1 MEDMDK
7 AFQRSYYQAH
17 KEVYRR
23 YYQTHREERRAYY
36 QRYYREHREEYLAAR
51 KAYQER
57 RQAEGWT
64 GTETCQKCQQKNK
77 ARIGESQLWIRDRR
91 LELGYSQKA
100 LAKLLGVSDAHISRL
115 ERGYSPLETF
125 RQREKLMEILEVKT

>member
-1 MEDMDK
+1 MGDMDK
-7 AFQRSYYQAH
+7 AFRRSYYQDR
-17 KEVYRR
+17 KEAYRR
-23 YYQTHREERRAYY
+23 YYRGHREERKLYY
-36 QRYYREHREEYLAAR
+36 QWYYREHREAYIASR

-57 RQAEGWT
+57 RRAEGWT
-64 GTETCQKCQQKNK
+64 STEACQKCQRKNK

-125 RQREKLMEILEVKT
+125 RQREKLMEILEVTT

>member
-1 MEDMDK
+1 MGDMDK
-7 AFQRSYYQAH
+7 AFRRSYYQDR
-17 KEVYRR
+17 KEAYR
-23 YYQTHREERRAYY
+23 
-36 QRYYREHREEYLAAR
+36 RYYREHREAYIASR

-64 GTETCQKCQQKNK
+64 STEACQKCQWKNK

-115 ERGYSPLETF
+115 ERGYNPLETF
-125 RQREKLMEILEVKT
+125 RQREKLMEILEVTT